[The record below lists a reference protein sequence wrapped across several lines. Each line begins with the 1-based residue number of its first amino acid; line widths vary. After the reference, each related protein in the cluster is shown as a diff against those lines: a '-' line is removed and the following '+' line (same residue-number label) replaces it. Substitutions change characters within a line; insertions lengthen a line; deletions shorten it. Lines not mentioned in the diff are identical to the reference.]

1 MKNLLF
7 ISIFFA
13 SGLHA
18 QIMDSTLLD
27 EVDVESQRVSEEG
40 TNVLGKDIRF
50 TTGAEGGVE
59 GVVKTFAGVSS
70 RNEMSSQYN
79 VRGGNFDENL
89 VYIND
94 FEVFRPFLARAGQQE
109 GMSIIHPHLVS
120 SIKFSAGGYSALE
133 GDKLSSVIDVKYEYT
148 RDPKLKDLILETSLT
163 GVSWA
168 SKNHTKGWTIASG
181 LRYRNNAVLLNATDV
196 QSDYFP
202 VNADGQ
208 LLLTKL
214 FGKGPN
220 EVGTSRV
227 EIFANVSHNML
238 CET

>member
-1 MKNLLF
+1 
-7 ISIFFA
+7 
-13 SGLHA
+13 
-18 QIMDSTLLD
+18 MDSTLLD
-27 EVDVESQRVSEEG
+27 EVDVESQRVTEEG

-120 SIKFSAGGYSALE
+120 SIKFSAGGFSALE
-133 GDKLSSVIDVKYEYT
+133 GDKLSSVLDVKYEYT

-168 SKNHTKGWTIASG
+168 SKN
-181 LRYRNNAVLLNATDV
+181 
-196 QSDYFP
+196 
-202 VNADGQ
+202 
-208 LLLTKL
+208 
-214 FGKGPN
+214 
-220 EVGTSRV
+220 
-227 EIFANVSHNML
+227 
-238 CET
+238 